1 MGLQRVTVSSRGL
14 TWVTRRHSWLQRVTG
29 FTEGYRGLQ
38 RLRGGYKGLQR
49 TARKCRGL
57 PRLPVATKRYP
68 GVQTVT
74 RSYSGF

>member
-49 TARKCRGL
+49 TARGL
-57 PRLPVATKRYP
+57 PRLPDATKHYP